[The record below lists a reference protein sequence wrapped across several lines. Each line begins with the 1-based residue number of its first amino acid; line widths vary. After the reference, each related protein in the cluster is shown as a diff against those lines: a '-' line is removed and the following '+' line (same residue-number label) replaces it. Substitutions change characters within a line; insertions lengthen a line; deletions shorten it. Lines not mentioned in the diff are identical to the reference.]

1 MKLATIKT
9 ENGTRAAVVE
19 HDAVQLL
26 AFADAGEL
34 LRNAGPGFS
43 IDALPRHGERSL
55 DEVELAPPV
64 LRPEKIICVG
74 LNYHAHAEE
83 AGLAIPTHP
92 LLFPKYAGSL
102 LGATDSI
109 RIPPET
115 AKCDWEAELA
125 VVIGEPVRRASPK
138 DALSAIAGYTVMNDI
153 TMRDWQKHTSQFMA
167 GKTFEA
173 STPVGPW
180 IVTPDEVDHAR
191 DLKLECTVNGRVMQS
206 GTTAD
211 MIFPVEEV
219 ISYVSTIITLMP
231 GDVIALGTPAGV
243 GSLRAPQ
250 LFLRPGDEVV
260 TECEGIGALRN
271 RCVAEDLAME
281 R

>member
-34 LRNAGPGFS
+34 LRKAGPGFS
-43 IDALPRHGERSL
+43 IDALPRHGERPL

-102 LGATDSI
+102 IGATDSI

-125 VVIGEPVRRASPK
+125 VVIGEPARRVSPE

-180 IVTPDEVDHAR
+180 IVTPDEVGHAR
-191 DLKLECTVNGRVMQS
+191 DLKLECTVNGQLMQS

-219 ISYVSTIITLMP
+219 ISYISTIITLMP

-243 GSLRAPQ
+243 GSLRDPQ

-271 RCVAEDLAME
+271 RCVAEAAATE
-281 R
+281 H